1 MKRRTWMSA
10 ALAMLASSR
19 ASALL
24 PLPTAEA
31 LTRIAF
37 GSCADQSE
45 KQPIWNAVLAYRP
58 DLFIFG
64 GDNVYGD
71 VSSAELRQ
79 LKAAYAAARQIDGY
93 MRVRREIPVL
103 AVWDD
108 HDYGANDAGVEFAWK
123 RETKELFLEFWDAPA
138 EDARRARDGTY
149 DATLIGPPGQRVQ
162 FLLLDTRW
170 FRSPLKRTD
179 LRGARGR
186 ERYVPDDDPT
196 KTMLGDAQWRWLED
210 RLREPAE
217 LRVIV
222 SSIQVLADGHGWER
236 WGNFPRERQRLY
248 DLIGRTAASGVV
260 FLSGDRHLGAF
271 YRETAGTP
279 YPLIEMTSSGITK
292 SYQSREAGPN
302 RIGAILGE
310 VNFGTI
316 EIDWAAPRVTLAL
329 RDVNGATQRQLVVTL
344 DELARRG

>member
-1 MKRRTWMSA
+1 MKRRTWISA
-10 ALAMLASSR
+10 PLAALASSR
-19 ASALL
+19 AGAVL
-24 PLPTAEA
+24 PLPTSLA
-31 LTRIAF
+31 LTRIGF

-45 KQPIWNAVLAYRP
+45 RQPIWDAVLAYRP
-58 DLFIFG
+58 ELFIFG

-79 LKAAYAAARQIDGY
+79 LKAAYVAARSIEGS
-93 MRVRREIPVL
+93 MRIRREIPVL

-108 HDYGANDAGVEFAWK
+108 HDYGANDSGVEFPWK

-138 EDARRARDGTY
+138 DDVRRTRDGIY
-149 DATLIGPPGQRVQ
+149 DAVVIGPPGQRVQ
-162 FLLLDTRW
+162 FILLDTRW
-170 FRSPLKRTD
+170 FRAPLKQTD
-179 LRGARGR
+179 RRGVLGR
-186 ERYVPDDDPT
+186 ERDVPDDDPA
-196 KTMLGDAQWRWLED
+196 KTMLGDAQWRWLEE

-236 WGNFPRERQRLY
+236 WGNLPRERQRLY
-248 DLIGRTAASGVV
+248 DLIAGTSAKGVV
-260 FLSGDRHLGAF
+260 FLSGDRHLGAL

-279 YPLIEMTSSGITK
+279 YPLVEMTSSGITK
-292 SYQSREAGPN
+292 FYASREAGPN

-316 EIDWAAPRVTLAL
+316 DIDWNARRLALALHDVAGTTQRRLIVTLE
-329 RDVNGATQRQLVVTL
+329 
-344 DELARRG
+344 ELAAR